1 MIVGSRLW
9 QRGMAQAQSAVF
21 GGFAMSMWIRRVA
34 LGMLGLLLVLAA
46 VLTWLVMGFDANR
59 YKGIAVEWMQTH
71 HNRTLTIN
79 GPIGLS
85 LFPRLQITLADVALS
100 EAGRPDEFAAL
111 ESAEL
116 AVDVLPLLNR
126 ELVIGRIAARG
137 VRANYLKNAL
147 GVRNID
153 DLLNPEQPSDN
164 GGSGSKKP
172 PRLDISSID
181 LDNLRLHVKDEV
193 AGIEGDL
200 MVTSLT
206 TGRLRSQTEA
216 PVDLALQVDLKAP
229 AVKGELSGDTHLTLD
244 LDTGSVQARDLNLA
258 FKGDA
263 MGVSAIRATVK
274 GSAGWDGATSAI
286 EATALQLNVAA
297 TSGGLKIDSSS
308 LGVARF
314 AYNPAAKDIGLTQ
327 LKFEMKGT
335 QDTQPLTFALD
346 WPELAATGDQLQGSA
361 FSGRLQRSGATALT
375 VDFKSAAPA
384 GSFDTLR
391 LPGVEATFSSA
402 GAQRKLGGTLKA
414 NLVLKQG
421 QAAGTGKNAAATPAS
436 VALDALALQAL
447 IENPGLQPLKVN
459 ARGTAS
465 ASAQRAGWTLAG
477 DINGGA
483 FNTDGQ
489 ALLGG
494 AVPKVTAKAR
504 FDTLDLNR
512 LLADAP
518 TPAAAPTAAKPA
530 APAADTPVD
539 LSALNSINGQ
549 FSLQAGTFAFQRY
562 QVAAARID
570 ATLDRGVLRVS
581 TLQGKVWGGSVDA
594 SALADA
600 SSGRVGIKGAASGI
614 DINRALKDVAAK
626 DWMDGT
632 GRVTMD
638 IAATGRSV
646 NELKSRLQ
654 GQLALQLRDGAI
666 KGINLAK
673 SLRQAKAAIGLKQD
687 AVQKASETE
696 KTDFSELS
704 ASFQIA
710 DGVARSKDLD
720 VKSPFLRLGGEGA
733 VDIGKGRIDYLARA
747 TVTGTSKGQDG
758 ADLAALKG
766 LQVPVRLSGPFEALD
781 WKIEWSSV
789 IAGAVT
795 QQLKNEVR
803 GRLEEKLGLK
813 PAEPG
818 ASAPA
823 TKPKDALK
831 GLLKGLI
838 K

>member
-1 MIVGSRLW
+1 
-9 QRGMAQAQSAVF
+9 
-21 GGFAMSMWIRRVA
+21 MWIRRVA
-34 LGMLGLLLVLAA
+34 LGVLGLLLVLAA

-59 YKGIAVEWMQTH
+59 YKGIAIEWMQTH

-85 LFPRLQITLADVALS
+85 LFPRLQVTLADVSLS

-111 ESAEL
+111 ERAEL
-116 AVDVLPLLNR
+116 AVDVLPLLDR
-126 ELVIGRIAARG
+126 ELVIGRISARG
-137 VRANYLKNAL
+137 VRANYLQNAL

-153 DLLNPEQPSDN
+153 DLLHPDKEPTDN
-164 GGSGSKKP
+164 AGNGSKKP
-172 PRLDISSID
+172 PRLDINSID
-181 LDNLRLHVKDEV
+181 LEDLSLHVKDEV
-193 AGIEGDL
+193 AGVEGD
-200 MVTSLT
+200 VRVKSLV
-206 TGRLRSQTEA
+206 TGRLRNQTEA
-216 PVDLALQVDLKAP
+216 PVELALQIDLKKP
-229 AVKGELSGDTHLTLD
+229 SVKGDFSGDTQLTLD
-244 LDTGSVQARDLNLA
+244 LDTGSVQARNLDLA

-263 MGVSAIRATVK
+263 MSISAIRATVK
-274 GSAGWDGATSAI
+274 GSVGWDGSASAI
-286 EATALQLNVAA
+286 EAKALQIGVAA
-297 TSGGLKIDSSS
+297 TTGGLKIDSST
-308 LGVARF
+308 LGIARF

-335 QDTQPLTFALD
+335 QEAQALSFALD
-346 WPELAATGDQLQGSA
+346 WPELAVTGDQLKGSA
-361 FSGRLQRSGATALT
+361 FSGHLQRGGAAPLD
-375 VDFKSAAPA
+375 VKFKSAAPT

-391 LPGVEATFSSA
+391 MPGVEATFASS
-402 GAQRKLGGTLKA
+402 GAQRKLGGTVTA
-414 NLVLKQG
+414 NLVLRQA
-421 QAAGTGKNAAATPAS
+421 QAAGTGKNAAAAPAS
-436 VALDALALQAL
+436 VALDALTLQAL

-465 ASAQRAGWTLAG
+465 ASAQRASWALAG
-477 DINGGA
+477 DMNGGA
-483 FNTDGQ
+483 FNTDGL

-494 AVPKVTAKAR
+494 AVPKVNAKAR

-518 TPAAAPTAAKPA
+518 PHAAVAPPAGGKPA
-530 APAADTPVD
+530 ASAADTPVD
-539 LSALNSINGQ
+539 LGALRSIDGQ

-570 ATLDRGVLRVS
+570 ASLDRGMLRVP
-581 TLQGKVWGGSVDA
+581 TLQGKVWGGSIDA
-594 SALADA
+594 SAQADA
-600 SSGRVGIKGAASGI
+600 STGRIGIKGAASGI
-614 DINRALKDVAAK
+614 DINSALKAVAAK

-638 IAATGRSV
+638 IEATGRSIS
-646 NELKSRLQ
+646 ELKSRLQ
-654 GQLALQLRDGAI
+654 GRLALQLRDGAI

-687 AVQKASETE
+687 AVQKARETE

-710 DGVARSKDLD
+710 NGVASSKDLD
-720 VKSPFLRLGGEGA
+720 MKSPFLRLGGEGT

-766 LQVPVRLSGPFEALD
+766 LQVPVRLTGPFEALD
-781 WKIEWSSV
+781 WKVEWSSV

-795 QQLKNEVR
+795 QQLKNEVQN
-803 GRLEEKLGLK
+803 RLEEKLGLK
-813 PAEPG
+813 PAESG

-831 GLLKGLI
+831 GMLKGLL

>member
-1 MIVGSRLW
+1 
-9 QRGMAQAQSAVF
+9 
-21 GGFAMSMWIRRVA
+21 MWIRRVA
-34 LGMLGLLLVLAA
+34 LGVLGLLLVLAA

-59 YKGIAVEWMQTH
+59 YKGTAIEWMQTH

-85 LFPRLQITLADVALS
+85 LFPRLQLTLADVALS

-137 VRANYLKNAL
+137 VRANYLKNAQ

-153 DLLNPEQPSDN
+153 DLLNPKAPAD
-164 GGSGSKKP
+164 GSSGGSKKP
-172 PRLDISSID
+172 PRLDINRID
-181 LDNLRLHVKDEV
+181 LENLSLRVTDEV
-193 AGIEGDL
+193 AGIEGNL
-200 MVTSLT
+200 MVKSLV
-206 TGRLRSQTEA
+206 TGRVRNQTEA
-216 PVDLALQVDLKAP
+216 PVDLAMQVDLKAP
-229 AVKGELSGDTHLTLD
+229 AVKGELNGDTQLTLD

-263 MGVSAIRATVK
+263 MGISAIRASVK

-286 EATALQLNVAA
+286 EAKALQLNVAA
-297 TSGGLKIDSSS
+297 TTGGLKIDSST
-308 LGVARF
+308 LGLARF
-314 AYNPAAKDIGLTQ
+314 VYNPAAKDIGLTQ

-335 QDTQPLTFALD
+335 QDAQPLSFALD
-346 WPELAATGDQLQGSA
+346 WPLLAATGDQLKGSA
-361 FSGRLQRSGATALT
+361 FSGRLQRGGAAPLD
-375 VDFKSAAPA
+375 VNFKSAAPT

-391 LPGVEATFSSA
+391 LPGVEATFASSS
-402 GAQRKLGGTLKA
+402 AQRKINGTLKA
-414 NLVLKQG
+414 NLVLKQA
-421 QAAGTGKNAAATPAS
+421 QAAGAGKNAAATQAS
-436 VALDALALQAL
+436 IALDGLTLQSSVD
-447 IENPGLQPLKVN
+447 NPGLQPLKLN
-459 ARGTAS
+459 ARGAATAS
-465 ASAQRAGWTLAG
+465 AKRAGWNLSG

-483 FNTDGQ
+483 FNSDGQ
-489 ALLGG
+489 AALGG

-518 TPAAAPTAAKPA
+518 TPVATAAAPAPAKPA
-530 APAADTPVD
+530 AAATDTRVD
-539 LSALNSINGQ
+539 LSALRSIDGQ
-549 FSLQAGTFAFQRY
+549 FSVQAGTFAVQRFR
-562 QVAAARID
+562 VSAARID
-570 ATLDRGVLRVS
+570 ATINRGLLRVS
-581 TLQGKVWGGSVDA
+581 TLQGRVWGGNVDA
-594 SALADA
+594 SALAEA
-600 SSGRVGIKGAASGI
+600 STGRIGIKGAASGI
-614 DINRALKDVAAK
+614 DINAALKDVAAK
-626 DWMDGT
+626 DSMEGT

-638 IAATGRSV
+638 IEATGRTV
-646 NELKSRLQ
+646 GELKSRLQ

-710 DGVARSKDLD
+710 NGVARSTDLD
-720 VKSPFLRLGGEGA
+720 MKSPFLRLGGEGDI
-733 VDIGKGRIDYLARA
+733 DIGKGRIDYVARA

-758 ADLAALKG
+758 AELAALRG
-766 LQVPVRLSGPFEALD
+766 LQVPVRLSGPFEAPD
-781 WKIEWSSV
+781 WKVEWSSV

-795 QQLKNEVR
+795 QQLKNEIQN
-803 GRLEEKLGLK
+803 RLEQKLGLK

-823 TKPKDALK
+823 KPKDALK
-831 GLLKGLI
+831 GLLKGLL